1 MLLAGL
7 CLGGATQ
14 AAGPAD
20 LGRARGYL
28 TDAAGALPPAAG
40 QRIEAYLARVDA
52 ELQVQI
58 AVAVVPTTAPL
69 AIEDYAV
76 QLFKLWGVG
85 GEKKDEGLLLLV
97 AVQDRA
103 VKFETG
109 YGLEGTLPDGRLG
122 GIIREQILPR
132 FRAGDFEN
140 GILAGVVAAANA
152 VAAER
157 GVPAPRLDG
166 ATIPRRASRP
176 QGLRANGLL
185 GLVLLIF
192 FVSLVS
198 SSRSRRGG
206 RRGGPGSGSWGGPWY
221 GGGSF
226 GSGGFGGG
234 GFGGGFGG
242 FGGGAS
248 GGGGATGKW

>member
-1 MLLAGL
+1 MLFVCL
-7 CLGGATQ
+7 CLCAAAR

-20 LGRARGYL
+20 LGRPRGYL
-28 TDAAGALPPAAG
+28 TDAANKLPPAAA
-40 QRIEAYLARVDA
+40 QQIEAYLARVDA
-52 ELQVQI
+52 ELQVQVS
-58 AVAVVPTTAPL
+58 VAVVPTTAPL

-76 QLFKLWGVG
+76 QLFELWGIG

-132 FRAGDFEN
+132 FREGDFGS

-185 GLVLLIF
+185 GLVLLVF

-198 SSRSRRGG
+198 SSRSRRGR
-206 RRGGPGSGSWGGPWY
+206 RRGGPGAGGWGGPWY
-221 GGGSF
+221 GGGGF

-248 GGGGATGKW
+248 GGGGATGNW